1 MLIKFSRGE
10 NPQIS
15 GVTDSIQE
23 GLISLYIFNSPSSW
37 DQIALENGDF
47 NLELGVLANKYKT
60 ACILRIDHDH
70 HVIEF
75 VRDIPGSR
83 MVYYFLSDDKKTFI
97 ISDSITGIKEN
108 LVFFRLDNERALFF
122 LHNRKHYHL
131 KTAFKSVDILLPGFG
146 LKFDIL
152 HSDLS
157 VFRWY
162 NYFQST
168 VRLTLRE
175 AALYYRS
182 SVDSAILRTIDTS
195 KETAL
200 MFSGGSDS
208 ALLLER
214 MLALGIDNLT
224 LFHVKV
230 KGKET
235 EYQRAIRSAQFFN
248 REFITIEIDSEKII
262 ESWFEQLSNNYIC
275 LSDVRFDGMFSAS
288 IQIYEKLR
296 VFYNSRPVNV
306 VWGLQHSI
314 AAPGIGP
321 SLLIKN
327 LAFLLLI
334 RVSRLFGIRSLSG
347 FLDKLILRSTN
358 IDGINSPEIQ
368 VAELREQIS
377 SYTSRLTKL
386 SELLNLKILFS
397 NARKKEFSIER
408 QNSLSKDIF
417 PECKNIFPFYDREH
431 QEENL
436 RLSYLAR
443 IGGLK
448 GIFKG
453 SWSYKSLTVRAFET
467 NISAEYVLGGTKQA
481 LSSWRSTLQSEILYY
496 KLKEYLDSNTKKAA
510 AFESMYK
517 DSLTSLENF
526 KNCSSEQL
534 EIITGV
540 VLLIS
545 KVDSA
550 E

>member
-1 MLIKFSRGE
+1 MLIKFSFGD
-10 NPQIS
+10 NPQIF
-15 GVTDSIQE
+15 GITDSLQK
-23 GLISLYIFNSPSSW
+23 GLISVYIFNSPSSW
-37 DQIALENGDF
+37 DQIALENGDL
-47 NLELGVLANKYKT
+47 NLELDVLANKYKT
-60 ACILRIDHDH
+60 ACILRIDHNR

-75 VRDIPGSR
+75 IRDIPGSR
-83 MVYYFLSDDKKTFI
+83 MVYYYLSADKKTLI

-108 LVFFRLDNERALFF
+108 LVFFGLDYERALLF

-146 LKFDIL
+146 LKYDML
-152 HSDLS
+152 NSDLS
-157 VFRWY
+157 GFRWY
-162 NYFQST
+162 DYFQPT
-168 VRLTLRE
+168 VKMSLKD
-175 AALYYRS
+175 AALSYRS

-235 EYQRAIRSAQFFN
+235 EYQRAIRSARFFN
-248 REFITIEIDSEKII
+248 REFITIEVESEKLI
-262 ESWFEQLSNNYIC
+262 EPWFEQLSNNYIC
-275 LSDVRFDGMFSAS
+275 LSDVRFDGMFAAS

-327 LAFLLLI
+327 LAFLPLI
-334 RVSRLFGIRSLSG
+334 RVSGLLGIRSVSD
-347 FLDKLILRSTN
+347 FLDKMILRSTN
-358 IDGINSPEIQ
+358 IDGFNSPKIQ
-368 VAELREQIS
+368 VAELRGQIS

-408 QNSLSKDIF
+408 QNSLSRDLF

-436 RLSYLAR
+436 GLSYLAR

-453 SWSYKSLTVRAFET
+453 SWSYKSLTIRAFET

-496 KLKEYLDSNTKKAA
+496 KLKGYLDSNTKKAA
-510 AFESMYK
+510 AFQSMYK

-534 EIITGV
+534 EVITGV